1 MNSPQTALATLAID
15 LDALGANWQKINR
28 ISKDSA
34 PQSLCG
40 AVVKANGYGLG
51 LGPVAQALYR
61 AGARI
66 FFVATPDEAVSLRQI
81 FERNQIPPS
90 EAKINILAGLVAGLA
105 PLYRAHHLTPVLN
118 SLHQLKDWRQE
129 AQRQGKESPALL
141 QFDSGMARLGLDQGE
156 QRHLCANRDLLH
168 GAGVTHYL
176 HHYACADQPDH
187 PLTRQQLARF
197 QQAVRP
203 LPAAPHSL
211 ANSAACFL
219 DRSFRGT
226 LTRPGYALYGGNP
239 IVAEQMTPRHRMST
253 VIQIATRI
261 LQVRK
266 IDAGTHV
273 GYGSTYTAKRAARL
287 ATIHLGYADGLL
299 RTLSNRGTFWFGG
312 KSLPIRG
319 RVSMDSVIVDVSKV
333 PEQDLHEGDWLNLL
347 GPEQGIDHLA
357 QEAGTIGYELLT
369 LLGQR
374 SHRIYKSTHNAN
386 HHTTNHTGG
395 TA

>member
-1 MNSPQTALATLAID
+1 MNSPHTALATLVID
-15 LDALGANWQKINR
+15 LDAVGANWHKLNQ
-28 ISKDSA
+28 ISKDGA

-61 AGARI
+61 AGARV
-66 FFVATPDEAVSLRQI
+66 FFVATPDEALNLRQI
-81 FERNQIPPS
+81 FDRNHIPPQ

-105 PLYRAHHLTPVLN
+105 PLYHRHHLTPVLN

-129 AQRQGKESPALL
+129 AQRQGKDFPALL

-156 QRHLCANRDLLH
+156 QRHLCNNRDLLY

-187 PLTRQQLARF
+187 PLTCQQLARF
-197 QQAVRP
+197 QQAICP
-203 LPAAPHSL
+203 LPAAQHSL

-239 IVAEQMTPRHRMST
+239 IAHDQIPPRHRMT
-253 VIQIATRI
+253 PVIQIATRI
-261 LQVRK
+261 LQVRR

-273 GYGSTYTAKRAARL
+273 GYGATYTTKVATRL
-287 ATIHLGYADGLL
+287 ATVHLGYADGLL
-299 RTLSNRGTFWFGG
+299 RTLSNKGTFWFRGTP
-312 KSLPIRG
+312 LPIRG
-319 RVSMDSVIVDVSKV
+319 RVSMDSVIVDVSEV
-333 PEQDLHEGDWLNLL
+333 PEQNLHEGDWLNLL
-347 GPEQGIDHLA
+347 GPEQGIDQLA

-374 SHRIYKSTHNAN
+374 THRTYKTTHDA
-386 HHTTNHTGG
+386 TSHTGG
-395 TA
+395 IA